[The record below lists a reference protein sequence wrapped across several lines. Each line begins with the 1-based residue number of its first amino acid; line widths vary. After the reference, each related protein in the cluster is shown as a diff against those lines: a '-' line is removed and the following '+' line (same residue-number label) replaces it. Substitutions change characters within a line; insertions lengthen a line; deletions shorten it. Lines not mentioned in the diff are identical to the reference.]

1 MSGGGIV
8 RVCMCAAALAVVCI
22 LTTGT
27 AALALSENMQVPKHW
42 GGDAVAAK
50 ADDVSKLFPAPQPV
64 KRQELMVIP
73 RGRLIVGSGTVD
85 PRMYLKRRGA
95 LGSSY
100 TIRAGEPAI
109 VEYTYPRQGFF
120 SAGWP
125 LLRLY
130 DIGILPDLAKA
141 QAAAKHYLDRPLT
154 ILQPAHSLPAFPSP
168 TASVALVVKP
178 PQVRSSVN
186 EVVVESAASPKQGG
200 LSRQKHDTTFKVER
214 KPGPDLKKPEAAVE
228 AAEQKAAEVAAMVAQ
243 LPEMG
248 SRKAALEVELAAAH
262 SKLQQASTDLDAREK
277 LFEEGM
283 LAKKA
288 LLPAREKCKRLEAEA
303 ADLSRQ
309 CDELASRMAELRE
322 RQVSVQAEMAAAR
335 AALAAAKA
343 EAAKAREPIVKRRVE
358 RKLPGGR
365 KTGAK
370 PQVKPRPGAEAQ
382 FPNPTVA
389 GRPQQHSR
397 ALELMEN
404 IRRLAARERQTRRE
418 PLPPVP
424 QALTR
429 LGDPRWETV
438 KAPTGGVVVEQLVPE
453 GETVA
458 EGQELLTVANTQW
471 ARIYADLSPE
481 YLGSYHQGS
490 PVAIVFDDYPDARF
504 EGWIN
509 SLTPTEDGAALRA
522 EIYAVCIKGYYGAD
536 AYATLRWL
544 AGAAALGAEEED
556 CQLQPVTETV
566 AEVYTGPYSVY
577 AMMPI
582 APAEY
587 GPALATTEVPTE
599 GEFVGHMRV
608 AQLEPTVSSPQASD
622 GAEGRLTRLK
632 QWRKSFTEGMT
643 TTMFGEQLVLTY
655 PASGQIKRA
664 VEKMGTGRVSHVK
677 NRCARTMAE
686 ALGWGLGDAANWANG
701 LPRKG
706 YELRQDGLARPGDI
720 LVWPFTYGPRGTQH
734 VGVAVLQGGK
744 LMMLSNLAGRL
755 GTSEIL
761 AGYLAYHKPRPPTED
776 MTAKKN

>member
-1 MSGGGIV
+1 MSGCKIV
-8 RVCMCAAALAVVCI
+8 RACLCMTALVVVCI

-27 AALALSENMQVPKHW
+27 AALALTENMQVPKRW
-42 GGDAVAAK
+42 GGGIVAAK
-50 ADDVSKLFPAPQPV
+50 TADDAGELFPTAQTA
-64 KRQELMVIP
+64 KRQDLMVIP

-85 PRMYLKRRGA
+85 PRMYLQRRGA

-141 QAAAKHYLDRPLT
+141 QAAAMHYLDRPLT
-154 ILQPAHSLPAFPSP
+154 ILQPARNFPSP
-168 TASVALVVKP
+168 TVSLPLVTEP
-178 PQVRSSVN
+178 PQLVQPPA
-186 EVVVESAASPKQGG
+186 ESAAKPPAPPSQGG
-200 LSRQKHDTTFKVER
+200 LSRQKHDTTFRVER
-214 KPGPDLKKPEAAVE
+214 KPGPDLTKPQAAVD
-228 AAEQKAAEVAAMVAQ
+228 AAEQKAAELAAKLAQ
-243 LPEMG
+243 LPEME

-262 SKLQQASTDLDAREK
+262 SKLQQASEDLDAREK
-277 LFEEGM
+277 LFEDGV

-288 LLPAREKCKRLEAEA
+288 LLLAREKCQRLEAEA
-303 ADLSRQ
+303 ADLSRER
-309 CDELASRMAELRE
+309 DGLASRMAGLRE
-322 RQVSVQAEMAAAR
+322 EQGSVQAELDAAR
-335 AALAAAKA
+335 AVLAEAEA
-343 EAAKAREPIVKRRVE
+343 EAAKAAQKPPTERRFE
-358 RKLPGGR
+358 RKLPGGPN
-365 KTGAK
+365 TAAK
-370 PQVKPRPGAEAQ
+370 PQVKPHQPEPQ

-389 GRPQQHSR
+389 GSLQRHSR

-404 IRRLAARERQTRRE
+404 MRQLAARERQTRRE
-418 PLPPVP
+418 PFPPVP

-458 EGQELLTVANTQW
+458 EGQKLLTVANTQW
-471 ARIYADLSPE
+471 ARVYADLSPE
-481 YLGSYHQGS
+481 YLGSYRQGS

-504 EGWIN
+504 AGWIN
-509 SLTPTEDGAALRA
+509 SLTPTEDGAAWRA
-522 EIYAVCIKGYYGAD
+522 EIYAVCIEGYYGAD

-556 CQLQPVTETV
+556 CQLQPVTDTV
-566 AEVYTGPYSVY
+566 AELDTGPHSVY

-582 APAEY
+582 APPEY
-587 GPALATTEVPTE
+587 GPALATAELMVE

-608 AQLEPTVSSPQASD
+608 AQLEPTVPSPQASEN
-622 GAEGRLTRLK
+622 AEGRLERLK

-643 TTMFGEQLVLTY
+643 TAMFGEQLVLTY

-664 VEKMGTGRVSHVK
+664 VEKMGTGRVTHVK

-686 ALGWGLGDAANWANG
+686 ALGWGLGDAADWADG

-706 YELRQDGLARPGDI
+706 YQLRQDGLPRPGDI

-734 VGVAVLQGGK
+734 IGVAVLQGGK

-761 AGYLAYHKPRPPTED
+761 PGYLAYHKPRPPTED